1 MMSAS
6 RMKIDWKDWRKQK
19 PKDEPGHYYL
29 VWSEKYGLRL
39 IRDHP
44 SWWNLPAGRAG
55 GTPGPRVRFWA
66 KVADPG
72 IGLELRRIREQEESR
87 SDE

>member
-55 GTPGPRVRFWA
+55 GRTPGPRVRFWA

-72 IGLELRRIREQEESR
+72 IGLELRRIARSR
-87 SDE
+87 SIA